1 MIRNVH
7 CLFEQSGTFKNEFK
21 KMGYQAYDYD
31 ILNDFNETDYQID
44 LYQEIENAYSR
55 ERESIFDKFTSEDM
69 LFAFFP
75 CIRFEDQII
84 MCFKGTSS
92 SYKNWT
98 MEQKLENDI
107 VKHDELDHNYKLIT
121 KLVLVCLRKNL
132 RLIIENPYST
142 QHYLV
147 RYWAKN
153 PDLIIHNR
161 RELGDYFVKPTMFY
175 FINYKPQ
182 NNFIFEPRVVKPLK
196 RVSHCNTVERSLI
209 SHEFANRFIREFV
222 LTEGEL
228 NALQNRSADK

>member
-1 MIRNVH
+1 MIKNVH

-21 KMGYQAYDYD
+21 KMGYTAYDYD

-75 CIRFEDQII
+75 CIRFENQAILNYKGI
-84 MCFKGTSS
+84 NSGFKKWSE
-92 SYKNWT
+92 K
-98 MEQKLENDI
+98 QKLEYDLQL
-107 VKHDELDHNYKLIT
+107 HEELHQNYELIT
-121 KLVLVCLRKNL
+121 KLVLICIDRNL

-147 RYWAKN
+147 RYWAKE
-153 PDLIIHNR
+153 PDLIIYDR

-175 FINYKPQ
+175 FINYEPQ

-196 RVSHCNTVERSLI
+196 RVCHCNTVERSLI

-228 NALQNRSADK
+228 NALQNRSTDQ

>member
-1 MIRNVH
+1 MIRQVH

-21 KMGYQAYDYD
+21 KMGYTAYDYD

-84 MCFKGTSS
+84 LCFKGVSS
-92 SYKNWT
+92 SYKKWT
-98 MEQKLENDI
+98 MEQKLENDL
-107 VKHDELDHNYKLIT
+107 VKHDELNHNYKLIT

-147 RYWAKN
+147 RYWAKD
-153 PDLIIHNR
+153 PDLIIYDR

-196 RVSHCNTVERSLI
+196 RVIHCNVVERSLI

-228 NALQNRSADK
+228 NALQNRSANQ